1 MADIVV
7 VAEASIHT
15 QRRIFLN
22 MAHHKPM
29 VGTPSTILN
38 SSHNRTLGKAS
49 HRSQAQ
55 VRVWTH
61 SSRR

>member
-1 MADIVV
+1 M

-15 QRRIFLN
+15 QRRILLN
-22 MAHHKPM
+22 MAHHRPM
-29 VGTPSTILN
+29 VSTPSTILN

-55 VRVWTH
+55 AQVWVWTH